1 MKRSKNSLLRA
12 QEDRVFSLVV
22 SSAAALLRSNRAL
35 LETKHFLLSKRFV
48 FQFFVNFRL
57 DARAVPTVSHK
68 EPPISNPK
76 QMKRIKKPSVKKKK
90 IAVKKRKPA
99 KARTISRKKKKKGVV
114 PVSFMN
120 LTF

>member
-12 QEDRVFSLVV
+12 QEDKVFSLVV

-68 EPPISNPK
+68 APPISNSKK
-76 QMKRIKKPSVKKKK
+76 QKRIKKPSVKKKK
-90 IAVKKRKPA
+90 IAVKKKETA
-99 KARTISRKKKKKGVV
+99 KARKGSRKKKKVGMI